1 MQQPLKNLQRLSHK
15 SRIYS
20 RHYISIYVEG
30 KMSICFVWGLSQQVI
45 LLKTKY
51 MVEALII
58 FFITLVISVLK
69 YKILIDVHMY
79 LKLSENKY

>member
-1 MQQPLKNLQRLSHK
+1 
-15 SRIYS
+15 
-20 RHYISIYVEG
+20 
-30 KMSICFVWGLSQQVI
+30 MSMLCWGLSQQVI

-79 LKLSENKY
+79 LKLSENKYQSLNTQCTSTICSTK

>member
-30 KMSICFVWGLSQQVI
+30 KMSMLCWGLSQQVI
-45 LLKTKY
+45 LLKMKY

-58 FFITLVISVLK
+58 FFIIIVISVF
-69 YKILIDVHMY
+69 KIQIDVF
-79 LKLSENKY
+79 ETV

>member
-30 KMSICFVWGLSQQVI
+30 KMSMLCWGLSQQVI

>member
-30 KMSICFVWGLSQQVI
+30 KMSMLCWSLSQQVI

-51 MVEALII
+51 IVEALII
-58 FFITLVISVLK
+58 FFIIIVMSVFK
-69 YKILIDVHMY
+69 YKIQIDVF
-79 LKLSENKY
+79 ETV